1 MAETNFYIP
10 AKEAREKQSRAAAA
24 AAIAGDCKG
33 ESRLSRC
40 RRQAKSHRCC
50 SFARRCRLLARE
62 QRARFYIL
70 RRCIV
75 MLICSGDGS
84 DEP

>member
-10 AKEAREKQSRAAAA
+10 AAKEAREKQSRAAS
-24 AAIAGDCKG
+24 AIAGDCKG

-40 RRQAKSHRCC
+40 RRQAKSH
-50 SFARRCRLLARE
+50 RE

-84 DEP
+84 DDP